1 MPFAVKAKSRGG
13 EGDLEWSARVGVAGP
28 TALEI
33 LQSQDI
39 PIRSSCMG
47 KGLCHQCRVKVERGL
62 APISASDRKAFPEGA
77 LKEGWRLSCMLRPKA
92 NLELFFPQ
100 VYVFQEDLQV
110 LRSPQGPWWIAV
122 DLGTTGVELAA
133 VDEQG
138 LWAKVKSLNRQIQMG
153 ADVMTRL
160 EYAQRRGVEPLRQR
174 AVGQLRSLV
183 KVLETTLKK
192 SSEKASQP
200 GSAEFT
206 GRIVVA
212 GNSAVISFLLGLN
225 IESLAV
231 SPYQPEVLTAQVREL
246 PQAAEASAWQL
257 ETLPLIDSFVGG
269 DLWAGLFL
277 LHQRG
282 LATAEHSWILVDVGT
297 NSEILF
303 WDGQKLFVSSTPAGP
318 AFEGSSISI
327 GMRAESGA
335 IVNPRW
341 NPAHQRWDYEVI
353 DGDYPKGLCGSSL
366 VQMVAEAVTAGS
378 VNREGEVLE
387 PVHLELSQGLALSQA
402 DVREFQLAKSAIR
415 TGLELVVEKVSATGK
430 PPEKLFLAGAFGQ
443 HLPLQPCFDLDLLPL
458 MEVEILGNSS
468 LEGTVAWGQA
478 TDQQRDQFS
487 AWVEK
492 TKTPIELALSDDF
505 QEKFIRNMYLG
516 QL

>member
-1 MPFAVKAKSRGG
+1 
-13 EGDLEWSARVGVAGP
+13 
-28 TALEI
+28 
-33 LQSQDI
+33 
-39 PIRSSCMG
+39 MG
-47 KGLCHQCRVKVERGL
+47 KGLCHQCRVKVEKGL

-110 LRSPQGPWWIAV
+110 LRSPQGPWWVAV

-183 KVLETTLKK
+183 KVLERAQG
-192 SSEKASQP
+192 SSS
-200 GSAEFT
+200 EFT

-231 SPYQPEVLTAQVREL
+231 SPYQPEVLEAQFREL
-246 PQAAEASAWQL
+246 SPAAAPVSAPAAPAAEPSAWQL

-282 LATAEHSWILVDVGT
+282 LATAEHSWVLVDVGT

-341 NPAHQRWDYEVI
+341 NLAHQRWDYEVI
-353 DGDYPKGLCGSSL
+353 DEDYPKGLCGSSL

-387 PVHLELSQGLALSQA
+387 PTHLELSQGLALSQA

-430 PPEKLFLAGAFGQ
+430 PPEKLFLGGAFGQ

-478 TDQQRDQFS
+478 TDQQRDQFNT
-487 AWVEK
+487 WVEQ

-516 QL
+516 QAPS